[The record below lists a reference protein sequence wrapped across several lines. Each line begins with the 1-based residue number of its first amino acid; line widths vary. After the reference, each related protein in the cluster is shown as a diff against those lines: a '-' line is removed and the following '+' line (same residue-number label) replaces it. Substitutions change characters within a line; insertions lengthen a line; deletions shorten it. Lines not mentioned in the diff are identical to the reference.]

1 MQARWCSRVLSVA
14 AAFCIT
20 SLAASTARAQ
30 SVVFTGKVTA
40 AQSGQPLGGA
50 NIAIPELGVGG
61 VAAEDGKYSFTVDQG
76 RVRGRA
82 LNLVVRAIGYKP
94 KRLPLSDVQ
103 GSVTKDFVLDRDI
116 LNLEAVVVTG
126 TSEATSQKKTPFSV
140 NVIDNTQLKEVPPVS
155 SPAAVL
161 SMAW

>member
-14 AAFCIT
+14 AALFVAA
-20 SLAASTARAQ
+20 LAASTARAQ
-30 SVVFTGKVTA
+30 SVVFSGKVT

-50 NIAIPELGVGG
+50 NVGLPELGIGG
-61 VAAEDGKYSFTVDQG
+61 VAAEDGKYSFTIDQG

-103 GSVTKDFVLDRDI
+103 GSVTKDFVLERDI

-140 NVIDNTQLKEVPPVS
+140 NVIENTQLK
-155 SPAAVL
+155 
-161 SMAW
+161 

>member
-1 MQARWCSRVLSVA
+1 
-14 AAFCIT
+14 
-20 SLAASTARAQ
+20 
-30 SVVFTGKVTA
+30 VFSGKVT

-140 NVIDNTQLKEVPPVS
+140 DVIYNTKKKKVPPV
-155 SPAAVL
+155 
-161 SMAW
+161 